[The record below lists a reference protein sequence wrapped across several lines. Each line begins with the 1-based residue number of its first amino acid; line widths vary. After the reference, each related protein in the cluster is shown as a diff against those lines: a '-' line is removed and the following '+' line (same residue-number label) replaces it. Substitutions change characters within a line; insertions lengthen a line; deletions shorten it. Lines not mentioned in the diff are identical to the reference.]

1 MQAWQRVVGAWR
13 RWAQS
18 GDTLGVD
25 DDGSVVRWVGLRRE
39 PKGTWRCCAVGQ
51 WSVHPAQ
58 SGLDEASEPWPV
70 PDRRGRPVALALKG
84 RITVRRGIKM
94 PTGLALQDQPTWVR
108 GHMATTMGLSVA
120 EVAVD
125 WGPENACDDGDAVW
139 LVGARADRVESRAQ
153 WASARGA
160 KLVVLE
166 AQSLALERVLCE
178 SAQGHTEPIWLW
190 WAGRDEG
197 CLCTGWWHLGRW
209 YARQDL
215 PMDLNRL
222 STMPHALLAMVRAAQ
237 DHQPPIERM
246 QWWWAGEP
254 LAMWAER
261 WNQQA
266 LAQGGRWLCRPAP
279 MPFAAEIEALSQG
292 PAHHW
297 AMALGLA
304 LHPGWRD
311 V

>member
-18 GDTLGVD
+18 GDRLGVD
-25 DDGSVVRWVGLRRE
+25 DDGAVVRWVGLRRE
-39 PKGTWRCCAVGQ
+39 SKGAWRCCLVGQ
-51 WSVHPAQ
+51 SPVQAAQ
-58 SGLDEASEPWPV
+58 GEPDEASGPWPD

-84 RITVRRGIKM
+84 RVTVRRGIKV
-94 PTGLALQDQPTWVR
+94 PTGLAPQDQPTWVR
-108 GHMATTMGLSVA
+108 GQMAMAMGLPLA
-120 EVAVD
+120 DVAVD
-125 WGPENACDDGDAVW
+125 WGAEDASDAGDAWW
-139 LVGARADRVESRAQ
+139 LVGARADMVESRAR

-160 KLVVLE
+160 QLVVLD

-178 SAQGHTEPIWLW
+178 SAQGQTDPIWLW

-215 PMDLNRL
+215 PMDLSRL
-222 STMPHALLAMVRAAQ
+222 GTMPQALSAMVRAAQ
-237 DHQPPIERM
+237 DHQPPIQRM

-254 LAMWAER
+254 LAIWAER

-266 LAQGGRWLCRPAP
+266 VTPGCHWLCRPAP
-279 MPFAAEIEALSQG
+279 MPFAAEIEALGQG

-297 AMALGLA
+297 ATALGLA

-311 V
+311 A